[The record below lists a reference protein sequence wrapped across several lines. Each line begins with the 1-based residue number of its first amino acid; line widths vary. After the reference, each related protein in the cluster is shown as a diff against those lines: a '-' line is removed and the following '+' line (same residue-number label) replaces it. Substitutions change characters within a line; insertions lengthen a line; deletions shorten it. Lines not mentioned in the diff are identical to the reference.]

1 MVVDPVVAADS
12 VQMNAQS
19 LERVGA
25 LFQQQ
30 IDEGL
35 HPGAGLAVY
44 RHGKL
49 VLDLQGG
56 VASQESGQPV
66 MPDTMFVLFSSTK
79 AMTAACLHILWWR
92 RRGQT

>member
-1 MVVDPVVAADS
+1 MVVDPVVAADT
-12 VQMNAQS
+12 VQMDAQS
-19 LERVGA
+19 LERVRA

-49 VLDLQGG
+49 VLDIQGG

-66 MPDTMFVLFSSTK
+66 RPDTMFVLFSST
-79 AMTAACLHILWWR
+79 
-92 RRGQT
+92 